1 MLGCQWAAPAL
12 KRDMDS
18 TVTKNE
24 DPGPSFNPSH
34 SWTLDFAGPHTRG
47 VAAYRSSYRTGTD
60 DGSLHVHVHD
70 VVYMYHMYIIH
81 VDSKCT
87 IATRGSIAHD
97 TYEMSRDLMT
107 LPVARSKVRGL
118 NNTSHRVR

>member
-47 VAAYRSSYRTGTD
+47 VAAYTVGAPTAPV
-60 DGSLHVHVHD
+60 LMMVA
-70 VVYMYHMYIIH
+70 YMYMYMMWYT
-81 VDSKCT
+81 CT
-87 IATRGSIAHD
+87 TC
-97 TYEMSRDLMT
+97 T
-107 LPVARSKVRGL
+107 
-118 NNTSHRVR
+118 